1 MTALLGDVT
10 VPGGLVGDVV
20 LPSPRGRHPVL
31 VIRTPYGKRG
41 HLAEAH
47 GWARRGVAVVVQDV
61 RGRHESPGRWRP
73 YADERAD
80 GLALVAWVRD
90 QPWCDGRIVAYGS
103 SYAAFCAV
111 RMADAVTGVIAAV
124 PALGLHETT
133 REPGGAAKLYSHAW
147 WWSTYADCR
156 TDRAGLLDQRLAAD
170 PAALAHLPVT
180 GLPDRLGLRLPG
192 FAPAWRAPERP
203 ALSAR
208 TPLLC
213 VAGLYDPFL
222 HHAVELWRS
231 WDGPASLVAG
241 PWQHDLGLAHRD
253 RNGDRP
259 LLHRERAA
267 EFVTAWLSALL
278 AGQPEAPGARLAVE
292 STRTWANVFGGTTV
306 DLDLKGAGTFT
317 ADPAD
322 PFPSR
327 MGPVDVAGDAD
338 RRDAVTAVGEPFT
351 DPFTAVGRP
360 RVRFA
365 GSRDTPGQWVARL
378 SEERPGGTALQLG
391 HALGHGTDLT
401 LPPLAH
407 RFAPGTRLRVEI
419 AAHHFPLHV
428 RHPHT
433 PADPLTAT
441 ALRPSRREVDEV
453 RLTLETA

>member
-1 MTALLGDVT
+1 MTALLGDVRT
-10 VPGGLVGDVV
+10 PGGLVGDVV
-20 LPSPRGRHPVL
+20 LPSRRGRHPVL
-31 VIRTPYGKRG
+31 MIRTPYGKRG

-73 YADERAD
+73 YRDERAH
-80 GLALVAWVRD
+80 GLALASWVRE
-90 QPWCDGRIVAYGS
+90 QPWCDGRVVAYGS

-111 RMADAVTGVIAAV
+111 RAADAVDGVIAAV
-124 PALGLHETT
+124 PALGLRETT

-180 GLPDRLGLRLPG
+180 DLPARLGLELPG
-192 FAPAWRAPERP
+192 FAAAWRTPPRP
-203 ALSAR
+203 AQTAD

-222 HHAVELWRS
+222 HAATELWRT
-231 WDGPASLVAG
+231 WRGPASLVVG
-241 PWQHDLGLAHRD
+241 PWQHDLGLTHRE

-267 EFVTAWLSALL
+267 GFVTAWLSALL
-278 AGQPEAPGARLAVE
+278 AGRPQAPGARLAVE
-292 STRTWANVFGGTTV
+292 STRAWTDAFGGTTI
-306 DLDLKGAGTFT
+306 DLDLKGSGGFT

-327 MGPVDVAGDAD
+327 MGPVDVGRDAD
-338 RRDAVTAVGEPFT
+338 RADAVTAISEPFPDAVT
-351 DPFTAVGRP
+351 TAGRP

-365 GSRDTPGQWVARL
+365 GSRDTPGQWLARL
-378 SEERPGGTALQLG
+378 SEERPDGTAIQLG
-391 HALGHGTDLT
+391 HALGDGTDLA
-401 LPPLAH
+401 LPPLSH
-407 RFAPGTRLRVEI
+407 RFAAGTRLRVEI

-433 PADPLTAT
+433 AADPLTAT
-441 ALRPSRREVDEV
+441 GLRPSRREAAEV
-453 RLTLETA
+453 RLTLETP